1 MKYTQSDL
9 QKIRWR
15 CARRGMME
23 MDIILTEFFDREFL
37 NLTEH
42 EQETFLRLINEVD
55 PVLWDWFFTEK
66 KPEDLEL
73 QWMIEK
79 IRLV

>member
-1 MKYTQSDL
+1 MNYEKSDL

-23 MDIILTEFFDREFL
+23 MDILLTKFFDREFL
-37 NLTEH
+37 NLSGR
-42 EQETFLRLINEVD
+42 EQETFLRLIDEVD
-55 PVLWDWFFTEK
+55 PVLWDWFFTER

-73 QWMIEK
+73 QEMIKK
-79 IRLV
+79 IGS

>member
-1 MKYTQSDL
+1 MNYSQAEL

-37 NLTEH
+37 NLNEH
-42 EQETFLRLINEVD
+42 EQAVFLRLINEVD
-55 PVLWDWFFTEK
+55 PVLWDWFFTENKPKDPDLCAMIK
-66 KPEDLEL
+66 K
-73 QWMIEK
+73 IK
-79 IRLV
+79 

>member
-1 MKYTQSDL
+1 MNYNKAEL

-37 NLTEH
+37 NLSAS
-42 EQETFLRLINEVD
+42 EQATFLRLIDEVD
-55 PVLWDWFFTEK
+55 PVLWDWFFTEN
-66 KPEDLEL
+66 KPKDADLCA
-73 QWMIEK
+73 MIKK
-79 IRLV
+79 IRSV